1 MREYTSVESVFNEAV
16 IEDIEEEAEDAAGY
30 GDIIDDMAGLSEI
43 NDCLRNVDDGVLPDM
58 IPVIIG
64 DDEVMQSIYDKMD
77 TGELDFDYMTRGDE
91 EDEEDE

>member
-1 MREYTSVESVFNEAV
+1 
-16 IEDIEEEAEDAAGY
+16 
-30 GDIIDDMAGLSEI
+30 
-43 NDCLRNVDDGVLPDM
+43 M